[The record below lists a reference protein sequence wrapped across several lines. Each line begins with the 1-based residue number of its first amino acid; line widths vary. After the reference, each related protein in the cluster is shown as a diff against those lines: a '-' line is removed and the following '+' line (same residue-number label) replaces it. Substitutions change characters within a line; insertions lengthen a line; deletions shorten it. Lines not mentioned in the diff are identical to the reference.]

1 MIIYPQKFQC
11 HLKILNFGV
20 HHKKMILKLFIVWAL
35 GEILLPLNTQL
46 ELFRFHLRE
55 QFVARLYA

>member
-1 MIIYPQKFQC
+1 
-11 HLKILNFGV
+11 
-20 HHKKMILKLFIVWAL
+20 MILKLFIVWAL

-46 ELFRFHLRE
+46 ELFRFDLRE

>member
-1 MIIYPQKFQC
+1 
-11 HLKILNFGV
+11 
-20 HHKKMILKLFIVWAL
+20 MILKLFIVWAL